1 MNAPTLLE
9 TRRLDADSR
18 LLGAYLP
25 VPGFGVL
32 PINSFLIRAAQP
44 VLIDTGLAALRED
57 FMRALR
63 AEIDPRELRWIWL
76 THTDADHTGSLEA
89 VLAEAPH
96 ARLVTSFIGMAK
108 LSLVG
113 GPVERAYL
121 LNPGQRLNVG
131 DRELLA
137 VRPPTYDAPET
148 TGLFDTRSRNF
159 YSADSFGA
167 LLPAP
172 AEDAA
177 AIAPEVLRDGMVT
190 WATIDAPWLGLVD
203 EQRFRSGLD
212 AVRKLA
218 PERLLSSHLPPSRG
232 MTDALFSLVDSA
244 RGAPAFVGPDQAA
257 LEKMMRPAQAA

>member
-44 VLIDTGLAALRED
+44 VLIDAGLAALRQD
-57 FMRALR
+57 FMQALR

-76 THTDADHTGSLEA
+76 THTDVDHTGSLEA

-137 VRPPTYDAPET
+137 VKPPTYDAPET

-167 LLPAP
+167 LLSAP
-172 AEDAA
+172 AEEAA
-177 AIAPEVLRDGMVT
+177 AIADVAASVNASIG
-190 WATIDAPWLGLVD
+190 
-203 EQRFRSGLD
+203 
-212 AVRKLA
+212 
-218 PERLLSSHLPPSRG
+218 ERGIP
-232 MTDALFSLVDSA
+232 
-244 RGAPAFVGPDQAA
+244 
-257 LEKMMRPAQAA
+257 

>member
-1 MNAPTLLE
+1 MNSPAMLE

-32 PINSFLIRAAQP
+32 PVNAYLIRAAQP
-44 VLIDTGLAALRED
+44 VLIDTGLAALRKD

-63 AEIDPRELRWIWL
+63 AEIDLRELRWIWL

-108 LSLVG
+108 LSLAG

-121 LNPGQRLNVG
+121 LNPGQRLDVG

-148 TGLFDTRSRNF
+148 TGLFDTRARNF

-172 AEDAA
+172 AEEAA
-177 AIAPEVLRDGMVT
+177 AIAPETLREGMST
-190 WATIDAPWLGLVD
+190 WATIDAPWLALVD
-203 EQRFRSGLD
+203 EQRFRRSLD

-218 PERLLSSHLPPSRG
+218 PERLLSSHLPPSHG
-232 MTDALFSLVDSA
+232 MTETLLSVVDSA
-244 RGAPAFVGPDQAA
+244 RGAPAFVGPAQAA
-257 LEKMMRPAQAA
+257 LERMTAPAQAA